1 MTELPN
7 GWRRTTL
14 GDECEIV
21 SGSTPKTSEP
31 SFWDGNIPWL
41 TPADLSKWKGTY
53 IDGGARYIT
62 QAGLDSCSARLF
74 PKNTVMMSSRA
85 PIGYTAIANTEMCTN
100 QGFKSMLPSPS
111 VHPAWLRYFLEHAL
125 PEIKAMSS
133 GTTFAEISG
142 KKLGTLP
149 MNLPPIEEQKS
160 IVEALDDHLSKLDK
174 ALVELNGGLIASEVF
189 TRSLLKAAFDGRLT
203 NSEKNDWKTTPIG
216 EVVDFAPTKPN
227 HLKASQDVCS
237 FIPMAAVQEVTGI
250 IDLSQT
256 ISHEKALSKTLTFFN
271 EGDVLFAKVTPC
283 MENGKVA
290 VARGL
295 TNQMG
300 YGSTEFHILS
310 PRPQLLA
317 DYLRYFLVSKDFRVN
332 AASAMTGAVG
342 LRRVPKSYLEEH
354 YIPLPSLDDQRQVVD
369 VLDFQLSIVDQLKES
384 IHGHISRI
392 STLRKSLL
400 HSAFTGKLLVEGKS
414 E

>member
-1 MTELPN
+1 L
-7 GWRRTTL
+7 
-14 GDECEIV
+14 
-21 SGSTPKTSEP
+21 
-31 SFWDGNIPWL
+31 
-41 TPADLSKWKGTY
+41 A
-53 IDGGARYIT
+53 
-62 QAGLDSCSARLF
+62 
-74 PKNTVMMSSRA
+74 
-85 PIGYTAIANTEMCTN
+85 
-100 QGFKSMLPSPS
+100 
-111 VHPAWLRYFLEHAL
+111 
-125 PEIKAMSS
+125 
-133 GTTFAEISG
+133 SG
-142 KKLGTLP
+142 KGATQQNISQTLLKSWEIP
-149 MNLPPIEEQKS
+149 VPPLDEQKR
-160 IVEALDDHLSKLDK
+160 IVEALDDHLFRLDK
-174 ALVELNGGLIASEVF
+174 ALVELNGGLITSEVF
-189 TRSLLKAAFDGRLT
+189 TRSLLKAAFDGQLT

-216 EVVDFAPTKPN
+216 EVVDFAPKKPN
-227 HLKASQDVCS
+227 HLKASQDECS
-237 FIPMAAVQEVTGI
+237 FIPMVAVQEVTGA